1 MFTEM
6 SEKSC
11 RPTVT
16 VAQRPFNVS
25 LSPERTGCRKKIE
38 AIVRPEAVE
47 EVKSALFAAN
57 VEGMTISQV
66 QGAGN
71 QHGWTEYYRGTEVLV
86 RMRAK
91 VKIEIVL
98 PDERVDTVADII
110 LAAARTGKEGE
121 VGDGK
126 IFIYPVEEAIR
137 IHTGERGVEAIL
149 TSKVEQDAVTA

>member
-1 MFTEM
+1 
-6 SEKSC
+6 
-11 RPTVT
+11 V
-16 VAQRPFNVS
+16 
-25 LSPERTGCRKKIE
+25 KKIE
-38 AIVRPEAVE
+38 AIVRPEVIE
-47 EVKSALFAAN
+47 DIKSALFAAD

-86 RMRAK
+86 QMRAK

-98 PDERVDTVADII
+98 PDERIDGVCDVI
-110 LAAARTGKEGE
+110 LNTARSGEHGE

-137 IHTGERGVEAIL
+137 IHTGERGVSAIL
-149 TSKVEQDAVTA
+149 TSKQEQE

>member
-1 MFTEM
+1 M
-6 SEKSC
+6 
-11 RPTVT
+11 
-16 VAQRPFNVS
+16 
-25 LSPERTGCRKKIE
+25 KKIE
-38 AIVRPEAVE
+38 AIVRPEVIE
-47 EVKSALFAAN
+47 DIKSALFVAD

-86 RMRAK
+86 QMRAK

-98 PDERVDTVADII
+98 PDERIDEVCDVI
-110 LAAARTGKEGE
+110 LANARTGSTGE

-137 IHTGERGVEAIL
+137 IHTGERGVDAIL
-149 TSKVEQDAVTA
+149 TSKQEADRKSA

>member
-1 MFTEM
+1 M
-6 SEKSC
+6 KGD
-11 RPTVT
+11 VT
-16 VAQRPFNVS
+16 A
-25 LSPERTGCRKKIE
+25 LKKIE
-38 AIVRPEAVE
+38 AIVRPEVIE
-47 EVKSALFAAN
+47 DIKSALFAAD

-86 RMRAK
+86 QLRAK

-98 PDERVDTVADII
+98 PDGRIDEVCRVI
-110 LAAARTGKEGE
+110 LDNARTGVTGE

-137 IHTGERGVEAIL
+137 IHTGETGIDAIL
-149 TSKVEQDAVTA
+149 TSKEEAKSA

>member
-1 MFTEM
+1 M
-6 SEKSC
+6 KGD
-11 RPTVT
+11 VT
-16 VAQRPFNVS
+16 A
-25 LSPERTGCRKKIE
+25 LKKIE
-38 AIVRPEAVE
+38 AIVRPEVIE
-47 EVKSALFAAN
+47 DIKSALFAAD

-86 RMRAK
+86 QLRAK

-98 PDERVDTVADII
+98 PDERIDEVCRVI
-110 LAAARTGKEGE
+110 LDNARTGVTGE

-137 IHTGERGVEAIL
+137 IHTGETGIDAIL
-149 TSKVEQDAVTA
+149 TSKEEAKSV

>member
-1 MFTEM
+1 M
-6 SEKSC
+6 
-11 RPTVT
+11 
-16 VAQRPFNVS
+16 
-25 LSPERTGCRKKIE
+25 KKIE
-38 AIVRPEAVE
+38 AIVRPEVIE
-47 EVKSALFAAN
+47 DIKSALFVAD

-86 RMRAK
+86 QMRAK

-98 PDERVDTVADII
+98 PDERIDEVCDVI
-110 LAAARTGKEGE
+110 LANARTGSTGE

-137 IHTGERGVEAIL
+137 IHTGERGVDAIL
-149 TSKVEQDAVTA
+149 TSKQEAARKSA

>member
-1 MFTEM
+1 M
-6 SEKSC
+6 
-11 RPTVT
+11 
-16 VAQRPFNVS
+16 
-25 LSPERTGCRKKIE
+25 KKIE

-71 QHGWTEYYRGTEVLV
+71 QHGWTEYYRGPEVLV

-91 VKIEIVL
+91 VKIDIVL

-110 LAAARTGKEGE
+110 LTAARTGKEGE

-126 IFIYPVEEAIR
+126 IFSYEIR
-137 IHTGERGVEAIL
+137 SAMKIRTRECG
-149 TSKVEQDAVTA
+149 SDALN

>member
-1 MFTEM
+1 M
-6 SEKSC
+6 
-11 RPTVT
+11 
-16 VAQRPFNVS
+16 
-25 LSPERTGCRKKIE
+25 KKIE
-38 AIVRPEAVE
+38 AIVRPEVIE
-47 EVKSALFAAN
+47 DIMSALFVAD

-86 RMRAK
+86 QMRAK

-98 PDERVDTVADII
+98 PDERIDEVCDVI
-110 LAAARTGKEGE
+110 LANARTGSTGE

-137 IHTGERGVEAIL
+137 IHTGERGVDAIL
-149 TSKVEQDAVTA
+149 TSKQEAARKSA

>member
-1 MFTEM
+1 M
-6 SEKSC
+6 
-11 RPTVT
+11 
-16 VAQRPFNVS
+16 
-25 LSPERTGCRKKIE
+25 KKIE

-98 PDERVDTVADII
+98 ADERVDTVADII
-110 LAAARTGKEGE
+110 LVAARTGKEGE

-126 IFIYPVEEAIR
+126 IFIYDVENVIKVR
-137 IHTGERGVEAIL
+137 TGEEGYDAL
-149 TSKVEQDAVTA
+149 QDENA